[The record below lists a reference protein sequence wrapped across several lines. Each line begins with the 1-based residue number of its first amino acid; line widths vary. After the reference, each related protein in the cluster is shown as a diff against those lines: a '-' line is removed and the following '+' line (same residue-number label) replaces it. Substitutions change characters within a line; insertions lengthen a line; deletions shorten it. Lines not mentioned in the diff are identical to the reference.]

1 MPHLEKTLIR
11 GDTQK
16 LRIKSDRPIP
26 DNLATIPLSIRR
38 AISST
43 EPEILI
49 RRHQAVCTPGGPV
62 GDPVPP
68 VVAPGGWV
76 PP

>member
-1 MPHLEKTLIR
+1 MPHLEKPLIR
-11 GDTQK
+11 SDTQK

-26 DNLATIPLSIRR
+26 DSLAAIPLSIRR
-38 AISST
+38 AISNT

-62 GDPVPP
+62 ADPVPP